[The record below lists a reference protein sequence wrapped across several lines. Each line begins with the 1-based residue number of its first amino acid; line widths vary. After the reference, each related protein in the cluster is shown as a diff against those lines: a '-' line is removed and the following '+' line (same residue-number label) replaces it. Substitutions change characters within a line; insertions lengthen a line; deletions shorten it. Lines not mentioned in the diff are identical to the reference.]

1 MLQSLNARLAL
12 IAAAAACLAACTT
25 PDGAAT
31 QAAAPSGRI
40 TPAMEG
46 QLAADGSPIR
56 CRSVQVTG
64 SRFPVRECKSELVW
78 KEYDTMMAENAK
90 SATDGFQR
98 VRTGCSTSGEGGC

>member
-1 MLQSLNARLAL
+1 MLRTLNARRTL
-12 IAAAAACLAACTT
+12 IVFVATCLAACTT
-25 PDGAAT
+25 PERAAT
-31 QAAAPSGRI
+31 LAAAPSGRI

-64 SRFPVRECKSELVW
+64 SRFPVRECKSQTAW
-78 KEYDTMMAENAK
+78 KEYDTMMAENAR

-98 VRTGCSTSGEGGC
+98 VRTGCSTGGEGRC